1 MKDCN
6 KTTSF
11 VTTTTKAPHLR
22 EFRNNK
28 IGQLQAEE
36 EEELWQV
43 LQNSRK
49 FAELKNQTLHKKP
62 KQRTKPKAPLQ
73 ALIEKQMECNHNYIN
88 KTTTQRKCWKEL
100 AIVPKNRKEKNQKCT
115 KNFSI
120 KKNLEVHNFVNP
132 KPSSLPFS
140 RKDESFL

>member
-1 MKDCN
+1 LKDCN

-11 VTTTTKAPHLR
+11 VTRTTTKAPHLR

-49 FAELKNQTLHKKP
+49 FAELKNETMHKKT

-73 ALIEKQMECNHNYIN
+73 ALIEKQMECNHNN
-88 KTTTQRKCWKEL
+88 KTTTKLQHKGNVARSLKLCQKKRKK
-100 AIVPKNRKEKNQKCT
+100 PKVHQK
-115 KNFSI
+115 F
-120 KKNLEVHNFVNP
+120 
-132 KPSSLPFS
+132 
-140 RKDESFL
+140 

>member
-1 MKDCN
+1 LLQQQQKL
-6 KTTSF
+6 
-11 VTTTTKAPHLR
+11 PHLR

-49 FAELKNQTLHKKP
+49 FAELKNETMHKKT

-73 ALIEKQMECNHNYIN
+73 ALIEKQMECNHNNNNNNNN
-88 KTTTQRKCWKEL
+88 KTTTQRKCCKEL
-100 AIVPKNRKEKNQKCT
+100 AIVPKKKKKT
-115 KNFSI
+115 KSAP
-120 KKNLEVHNFVNP
+120 KNLA
-132 KPSSLPFS
+132 
-140 RKDESFL
+140 